1 VSDVFVGIGR
11 SLANSALVATSRNN
25 GGRGGSRTPLATP
38 DLIYMAS
45 SLAAV
50 FVGSDTLLL
59 QCLDSW
65 RERGN
70 TVTCVLTDTDKV
82 RRYCAENG
90 LRCLPVDQQTPTAL
104 ADIAFDYLFAI
115 TWLRLLSPEL
125 LALPRQMAINF
136 HDGPLPRY
144 AGLNA
149 TCWSL
154 LNGESEHAVTWHVI
168 EAKADTGDILVQQAF
183 PIAADDTAFTLNAR
197 CFAFGTASFGELS
210 EQLANGTAAG
220 RAQDLT
226 RRSYFGRHQR
236 PPALAVLD
244 FAQPVQIVSRLVR
257 AFDHGGYQNPIAVAK
272 VRAKNGVFVPSG
284 IEAVATDAAG
294 RASPGTVVAASAEF
308 VQIACADGDVKLLAP
323 RCLRGLPLT
332 GEALRQYGVVAGH
345 VLPVATAAERDGWVD
360 LGAIAAP
367 GESAW
372 VEALRT
378 ATPLAVPDGQPND
391 GAAEPAEVAV
401 DLQAKDADHAASL
414 CAAFLLRSAGVVDG
428 DQVSAGLG
436 YANAN
441 SQQPIAGAIDL
452 AVAFPPAVF
461 TVTDTDQVADALESI
476 RVTMAATS
484 ARGPLL
490 RELVVRRSD
499 VLSPA
504 VTIEPPVR
512 LTVGIDVDVAPSTM
526 TFAVAADGSVRLCY
540 DARTL
545 PEAKATA
552 MAQRLSV
559 FARAAAA
566 DPSARL
572 TQVAVL
578 DEAELQRLLHTWN
591 ETATGAI
598 QELCVHRQFQL
609 QVQTCPDHPALA
621 CDGSSLTYREL
632 QIAVDRLAGWLRGR
646 GVNTGDRVGICTGR
660 GFGMVTAALAVM
672 RCGAAYVP
680 LDPSYPRDRLAFMA
694 EDAELAALI
703 VDQQGAGAS
712 PAVSCPRIDL
722 DADRDA
728 IAGAEMLLDDA
739 ATGDHLAYLIYT
751 SGSTGRPKGVMVRHR
766 NAANFFVG
774 MDHVL
779 GADHDDHKPGVW
791 LAVTSL
797 SFDISVLELLWT
809 LCRGFTVVLHTGD
822 DKPKRAEPKP
832 ASTRPV
838 SFSMFYF
845 ASDEGEFAQDKYRLL
860 LEGAK
865 FADEN
870 GFEAVWTP
878 ERHFHAFGGL
888 YPNPAVVSAAVA
900 AITKNVGIRAGSCV
914 ATLHHPIRIAED
926 WSLVDNLSNG
936 RVGIA
941 FAAGWHGRDF
951 VLRPENFADRK
962 GAMMRT
968 MKQVHA
974 LWRGEEVEFPGH
986 DGKPQAIRTLPR
998 PVQKKLPTWVTVAG
1012 NPETFRLAGESGSYV
1027 LTHLLGQSVQ
1037 DLEGKLDVYHAA
1049 WRQAGHEG
1057 EGRVTLMLHTF
1068 VGEDEGKVREIVR
1081 EPMKEYLRSSLD
1093 LVKQAAWS
1101 FPAFKN
1107 KVDKPGEMDELLNG
1121 GLTPADFD
1129 ALLDFSFERYYQQSG
1144 LFGTPESCVAIV
1156 DRLRAIKIDEIACLV
1171 DFGVPTDLVMASL
1184 PQLKELKR
1192 LCDTATAADAIT
1204 AVAAVTR
1211 QGAPAPAKSIPEL
1224 IHEHDVTHFQ
1234 CTPSMA
1240 GMLLLDPAAPKA
1252 FGSLQQM
1259 LVGGEALPS
1268 ATARQL
1274 KDVVSVLHDVYGPTE
1289 TTVWSTTQVVGDD
1302 EPVPIGKPMRN
1313 QQAYVLDHHL
1323 QPVPIGGVGE
1333 LWIGGDG
1340 VTAGYFRRPELTDER
1355 FRADPFR
1362 SGGNDAKIYG
1372 TGDLVRFRDDGVLEY
1387 LGRKDLQVKVR
1398 GYRIELGEI
1407 EAALS
1412 QHSGIREVVVV
1423 ARHDGGD
1430 ARLVAYYVARAEAP
1444 TADQLRDHLRHS
1456 LPEFMVPSHFVA
1468 MPDLPRTP
1476 NLKVDRKALP
1486 APEAVAS
1493 AARTVVVSA
1502 ADETEDAIL
1511 AIWKQSLGT
1520 DDVGVEDNFFDS
1532 GGHSILAVK
1541 VHREIAQR
1549 LGVDL
1554 QVTDLFR
1561 FTTVRALAKHLQAG
1575 KSQPTAAQQAM
1586 ERAKSRR
1593 RKLTRRQ

>member
-1 VSDVFVGIGR
+1 
-11 SLANSALVATSRNN
+11 
-25 GGRGGSRTPLATP
+25 
-38 DLIYMAS
+38 MAS

-70 TVTCVLTDTDKV
+70 TVAGVLTDTDKV

-104 ADIAFDYLFAI
+104 ANVTFDYLFAI
-115 TWLRLLSPEL
+115 TWLRLLPPEL

-154 LNGESEHAVTWHVI
+154 LNGESEHAVTWHLI
-168 EAKADTGDILVQQAF
+168 DAKADTGDILLQHTF

-197 CFAFGTASFGELS
+197 CFAFGTQSFGELS
-210 EQLANGTAAG
+210 EQLVNGTAIG
-220 RAQDLT
+220 TAQDLT

-236 PPALAVLD
+236 PHALAVLD
-244 FAQPVQIVSRLVR
+244 FVQPVQVVSRLVR

-272 VRAKNGVFVPSG
+272 VRATNGVFVPSG
-284 IEAVATDAAG
+284 IEVVAAG
-294 RASPGTVVAASAEF
+294 SAASAAAGTVVAASAEF
-308 VQIACADGDVKLLAP
+308 VQITCADGDVKLLAP
-323 RCLRGLPLT
+323 RCLRGLPLSSET
-332 GEALRQYGVVAGH
+332 LRQYGVVVGD
-345 VLPVATAAERDGWVD
+345 VLPVAEAATRDAWTD
-360 LGAIAAP
+360 LGVVAAP
-367 GESAW
+367 GEPAW
-372 VEALRT
+372 VQALRT
-378 ATPLAVPDGQPND
+378 AVPLSVPDGQPND
-391 GAAEPAEVAV
+391 GAAVPAEVAV
-401 DLQAKDADHAASL
+401 DLQASDAQHAASL
-414 CAAFLLRSAGVVDG
+414 CAAFLLRSAGAADG
-428 DQVSAGLG
+428 DQVSVGLG
-436 YANAN
+436 FADAN
-441 SQQPIAGAIDL
+441 SQAPIAGAANL
-452 AVAFPPAVF
+452 AVSCPPATFAV
-461 TVTDTDQVADALESI
+461 VEAASVGAALDSM
-476 RVTMAATS
+476 RATMAATS

-490 RELVVRRSD
+490 RELVLRRSD
-499 VLSPA
+499 ALSQA
-504 VTIEPPVR
+504 VTLDPPVR
-512 LTVGIDVDVAPSTM
+512 LTVGLEIEVAPSTL
-526 TFAVAADGSVRLCY
+526 TFAVAADGSVHLRY
-540 DARTL
+540 DARAL
-545 PEAKATA
+545 PEAKAVA
-552 MAQRLSV
+552 MAQRLAV

-572 TQVAVL
+572 TQVPVL

-591 ETATGAI
+591 DTATGAI
-598 QELCVHRQFQL
+598 QEPCVHRQFQQ
-609 QVQTCPDHPALA
+609 QVQACPDHPALT
-621 CDGSSLTYREL
+621 CDGASVTYREL

-660 GFGMVTAALAVM
+660 SFGMVTAALAVM

-703 VDQQGAGAS
+703 VDHSSAGAA

-728 IAGAEMLLDDA
+728 IAGAEMLLDDEA
-739 ATGDHLAYLIYT
+739 NGDHLAYLIYT

-779 GADHDDHKPGVW
+779 GADRDDHKPGVW

-822 DKPKRAEPKP
+822 DKPKQAEASV

-865 FADEN
+865 FADQN

-888 YPNPAVVSAAVA
+888 YPNAAVVSAAVA

-951 VLRPENFADRK
+951 VLMPENFADRK

-968 MKQVHA
+968 MAQVHA

-1012 NPETFRLAGESGSYV
+1012 NPETFRLAGESGSNV
-1027 LTHLLGQSVQ
+1027 LTHLLGQSLS
-1037 DLEGKLDVYHAA
+1037 DLDGKLDVYHAA
-1049 WRQAGHEG
+1049 WRKAGHEG
-1057 EGRVTLMLHTF
+1057 KGRVTLMLHTF
-1068 VGEDEGKVREIVR
+1068 VGEDESKVREIVR

-1121 GLTPADFD
+1121 GLTPADFE

-1184 PQLKELKR
+1184 PHLQELKR
-1192 LCDTATAADAIT
+1192 RCDTATAAEVVMA
-1204 AVAAVTR
+1204 
-1211 QGAPAPAKSIPEL
+1211 QNAPAASKTIPQL
-1224 IHEHDVTHFQ
+1224 ITEHQVTHFQ

-1240 GMLLLDPAAPKA
+1240 GMLLLDPEAPQA

-1274 KDVVSVLHDVYGPTE
+1274 QDVVSVLHDVYGPTE
-1289 TTVWSTTQVVGDD
+1289 TTVWSTTHVVGDD

-1313 QQAYVLDHHL
+1313 QQAYVLDHYL
-1323 QPVPIGGVGE
+1323 QPVPTGGVGE

-1355 FRADPFR
+1355 FRVDPFR
-1362 SGGNDAKIYG
+1362 HGGDGAKIYG
-1372 TGDLVRFRDDGVLEY
+1372 TGDLVRWRDDGVLEY
-1387 LGRKDLQVKVR
+1387 LGRRDLQVKIR

-1423 ARHDGGD
+1423 ARSDGGD

-1456 LPEFMVPSHFVA
+1456 LPEFMVPGHFVV

-1486 APEAVAS
+1486 APEAAAS
-1493 AARTVVVSA
+1493 AARVVVVSA

-1561 FTTVRALAKHLQAG
+1561 FTTVRALAKHLQTG

-1586 ERAKSRR
+1586 ERAKNRR
-1593 RKLTRRQ
+1593 RGLTRRR

>member
-1 VSDVFVGIGR
+1 
-11 SLANSALVATSRNN
+11 
-25 GGRGGSRTPLATP
+25 
-38 DLIYMAS
+38 MAS

-70 TVTCVLTDTDKV
+70 TVACVLTDTDKV

-90 LRCLPVDQQTPTAL
+90 LRCLPVDDQTQQAL
-104 ADIAFDYLFAI
+104 ANVAFDYLFAI
-115 TWLRLLSPEL
+115 TWLRLLPSEL
-125 LALPRQMAINF
+125 LALPRQLAINF

-168 EAKADTGDILVQQAF
+168 EDKADTGDILVQQVF

-197 CFAFGTASFGELS
+197 CFAFGTQSFGELCN
-210 EQLANGTAAG
+210 QLANGTATG

-226 RRSYFGRHQR
+226 RRSYFARHQR
-236 PPALAVLD
+236 PHALAVID
-244 FAQPVQIVSRLVR
+244 FAQPVQAVSRLVR

-272 VRAKNGVFVPSG
+272 VRAKNGVFVPSR
-284 IEAVATDAAG
+284 IETVAANTSATN
-294 RASPGTVVAASAEF
+294 ASVPTVPGTVVAVTAEF
-308 VQIACADGDVKLLAP
+308 VQIACADGDIKLLAP

-332 GEALRQYGVVAGH
+332 VDALRRYGVVVGD
-345 VLPVATAAERDGWVD
+345 VLPAADVAERDAWTD
-360 LGAIAAP
+360 LGAVAAP

-372 VEALRT
+372 VQALRELV
-378 ATPLAVPDGQPND
+378 ALSVPDGLPND
-391 GAAEPAEVAV
+391 GEAEPAEVVV
-401 DLQAKDADHAASL
+401 DVPADDAQHAAAL
-414 CAAFLLRSAGVVDG
+414 CAAFLLRSVGAVEG
-428 DQVSAGLG
+428 DQITAGLG
-436 YANAN
+436 YADAG
-441 SQQPIAGAIDL
+441 SVPAIAGATDL
-452 AVAFPPAVF
+452 AVACPPAMFAVADS
-461 TVTDTDQVADALESI
+461 VSVADALQSI
-476 RVTMAATS
+476 RTTMAATS
-484 ARGPLL
+484 TRGPLL
-490 RELVVRRSD
+490 RELVLRRAD
-499 VLSPA
+499 ALSNA

-512 LTVGIDVDVAPSTM
+512 VTVGVDLPVAASTL
-526 TFAVAADGSVRLCY
+526 TFAVAEDGSVRLRY
-540 DARTL
+540 DALAL
-545 PEAKATA
+545 PVAKAVE
-552 MAQRLSV
+552 MAARLTV

-566 DPSARL
+566 DSSGRL
-572 TQVAVL
+572 TQTAVL
-578 DEAELQRLLHTWN
+578 DEVELQRLLHTWN
-591 ETATGAI
+591 DTATVAI
-598 QELCVHRQFQL
+598 PEPCVHRQFEQ
-609 QVQTCPDHPALA
+609 QVQACPDRSALQ
-621 CDGSSLTYREL
+621 CDGAAMTYREL
-632 QIAVDRLAGWLRGR
+632 QIAVTRLAGWLRGR

-703 VDQQGAGAS
+703 VDQSSVAS
-712 PAVSCPRIDL
+712 APAVSCPRIDL

-728 IAGAEMLLDDA
+728 IAGADMLLDDGA
-739 ATGDHLAYLIYT
+739 NGEHLAYLIYT

-779 GADHDDHKPGVW
+779 GADRDDHQPGVW

-809 LCRGFTVVLHTGD
+809 LCRGFTVVLHAGGD
-822 DKPKRAEPKP
+822 QSPPAAAPKP
-832 ASTRPV
+832 STRPV

-845 ASDEGEFAQDKYRLL
+845 ASDEGEFAEDKYRLL
-860 LEGAK
+860 MEGAK
-865 FADEN
+865 FADQN

-888 YPNPAVVSAAVA
+888 YPNAAVVSAAVA

-926 WSLVDNLSNG
+926 WSLVDNLSHG

-951 VLRPENFADRK
+951 VLKPENFADRK

-968 MKQVHA
+968 MAQVHA

-986 DGKPQAIRTLPR
+986 DGKPQAVRTLPR

-1037 DLEGKLDVYHAA
+1037 DLEQKLDVYHQA
-1049 WRQAGHEG
+1049 WRKAGHSG
-1057 EGRVTLMLHTF
+1057 DGRVTLMLHTF
-1068 VGEDEGKVREIVR
+1068 VGEDESKVREIVR

-1121 GLTPADFD
+1121 GLTPADFE

-1144 LFGTPESCVAIV
+1144 LFGTPESCVAII
-1156 DRLRAIKIDEIACLV
+1156 DRLRAIKVDEVACLV

-1184 PQLKELKR
+1184 PHLQELKR
-1192 LCDTATAADAIT
+1192 RCDTATAADV
-1204 AVAAVTR
+1204 VAE
-1211 QGAPAPAKSIPEL
+1211 QSAPEPSKSIPQL
-1224 IHEHDVTHFQ
+1224 ITQHKVTHFQ

-1240 GMLLLDPAAPKA
+1240 SMLLLDPEAIPA

-1274 KDVVSVLHDVYGPTE
+1274 QAVVPVLHDVYGPTE
-1289 TTVWSTTQVVGDD
+1289 TTVWSTTHVVGDE

-1313 QQAYVLDHHL
+1313 QQVYVLDPHL

-1355 FRADPFR
+1355 FRPDPFR
-1362 SGGNDAKIYG
+1362 KLAGSSQAADSDAKIYG

-1412 QHSGIREVVVV
+1412 QHSSIREVVVV
-1423 ARHDGGD
+1423 ARRDGGD
-1430 ARLVAYYVARAEAP
+1430 ARLVAYYVARKDAA
-1444 TADQLRDHLRHS
+1444 TADQLREHLRHS
-1456 LPEFMVPSHFVA
+1456 LPEFMVPGHFVA

-1476 NLKVDRKALP
+1476 NLKVDRLALP

-1493 AARTVVVSA
+1493 AARTAVVSA
-1502 ADETEDAIL
+1502 ANETEDAIL

-1561 FTTVRALAKHLQAG
+1561 FTTVRALAKHLQTG

-1586 ERAKSRR
+1586 ERAKGRR
-1593 RKLTRRQ
+1593 RNMLRRQ

>member
-1 VSDVFVGIGR
+1 
-11 SLANSALVATSRNN
+11 
-25 GGRGGSRTPLATP
+25 
-38 DLIYMAS
+38 MAS

-70 TVTCVLTDTDKV
+70 TVACVLTDTDKV

-104 ADIAFDYLFAI
+104 ANVAFDYLFAI
-115 TWLRLLSPEL
+115 TWLRLLPPEL
-125 LALPRQMAINF
+125 LALPRQLAINF

-154 LNGESEHAVTWHVI
+154 LNGESEHAVSWHII
-168 EAKADTGDILVQQAF
+168 EAKADTGDILVQHAF

-197 CFAFGTASFGELS
+197 CFAFGTQSFGELI
-210 EQLANGTAAG
+210 EQLANGTTTG
-220 RAQDLT
+220 TAQDLT

-236 PPALAVLD
+236 PHALAVID
-244 FAQPVQIVSRLVR
+244 FAQPVQAVSRLVR

-272 VRAKNGVFVPSG
+272 VRAINGVFVPSG
-284 IEAVATDAAG
+284 IEVVATGSATSAA
-294 RASPGTVVAASAEF
+294 AGTVVAASAEF

-323 RCLRGLPLT
+323 RCLRGLPLSN
-332 GEALRQYGVVAGH
+332 EMLRQYGVIVGD
-345 VLPVATAAERDGWVD
+345 VLPVAEAATRDAWTD
-360 LGAIAAP
+360 LGAVAAP

-372 VEALRT
+372 VQALRT
-378 ATPLAVPDGQPND
+378 AVPLSVPDGQPHD
-391 GAAEPAEVAV
+391 GAAVAAEVAV
-401 DLQAKDADHAASL
+401 DLQANDAQHAASL
-414 CAAFLLRSAGVVDG
+414 CAAFLLRSAGAVDG

-436 YANAN
+436 FADANL
-441 SQQPIAGAIDL
+441 QQPIACATDL
-452 AVAFPPAVF
+452 AVPCPPTAFV
-461 TVTDTDQVADALESI
+461 VADSTSVGDALASM
-476 RVTMAATS
+476 RATMAATS

-490 RELVVRRSD
+490 RELLLRRSD
-499 VLSPA
+499 ALSQA
-504 VTIEPPVR
+504 VTLDPPVR
-512 LTVGIDVDVAPSTM
+512 LTVGIEIEVAPSTL
-526 TFAVAADGSVRLCY
+526 TFAVAADGSVCLRY

-545 PEAKATA
+545 PEAKAVA
-552 MAQRLSV
+552 MAQRLAV

-566 DPSARL
+566 DPSTRL
-572 TQVAVL
+572 TQVPVL

-591 ETATGAI
+591 DTATDAI
-598 QELCVHRQFQL
+598 QEPCVHRQFQQ
-609 QVQTCPDHPALA
+609 QVQTCPDHRALI
-621 CDGSSLTYREL
+621 CDGASVTYREL

-703 VDQQGAGAS
+703 VDHSSAGAA
-712 PAVSCPRIDL
+712 PAASCPRIDL

-728 IAGAEMLLDDA
+728 IAGAEMLLDDQIN
-739 ATGDHLAYLIYT
+739 GDHLAYLIYT
-751 SGSTGRPKGVMVRHR
+751 SGSTGRPKGVMVQHR
-766 NAANFFVG
+766 NVANFFVG

-779 GADHDDHKPGVW
+779 GADRDDHKPGVW

-822 DKPKRAEPKP
+822 DKPKQVEAPA

-860 LEGAK
+860 IEGAK
-865 FADEN
+865 FADQN

-926 WSLVDNLSNG
+926 WALVDNLSNG

-951 VLRPENFADRK
+951 VLKPENFADRK

-968 MKQVHA
+968 MAQVHA

-1027 LTHLLGQSVQ
+1027 LTHLLGQSMQ
-1037 DLEGKLDVYHAA
+1037 DLDGKLDVYHAA
-1049 WRQAGHEG
+1049 WRKAGHEG
-1057 EGRVTLMLHTF
+1057 VGRVTLMLHTF
-1068 VGEDEGKVREIVR
+1068 VGDDESKVREIVR
-1081 EPMKEYLRSSLD
+1081 QPMKEYLRSSLD

-1121 GLTPADFD
+1121 GLTPADFE

-1184 PQLKELKR
+1184 PHLQELKR
-1192 LCDTATAADAIT
+1192 RCDTATAAE
-1204 AVAAVTR
+1204 VVMER
-1211 QGAPAPAKSIPEL
+1211 SAPAAAKTIPQL
-1224 IHEHDVTHFQ
+1224 ITEHQVTHFQ

-1240 GMLLLDPAAPKA
+1240 GMLLLDPDAPKA
-1252 FGSLQQM
+1252 FGTLQQM

-1274 KDVVSVLHDVYGPTE
+1274 QKVVPVLHDVYGPTE

-1313 QQAYVLDHHL
+1313 QQVYVLDHYL
-1323 QPVPIGGVGE
+1323 QPVPTGGVGE

-1340 VTAGYFRRPELTDER
+1340 VTAGYFRRPELTDDR
-1355 FRADPFR
+1355 FRADPFGR
-1362 SGGNDAKIYG
+1362 GGDGTKIYGTKIYGTKIYG
-1372 TGDLVRFRDDGVLEY
+1372 TGDLVRWRDDGLLEY
-1387 LGRKDLQVKVR
+1387 LGRKDLQVKIR

-1407 EAALS
+1407 EAAMS

-1423 ARHDGGD
+1423 ARSDGGD
-1430 ARLVAYYVARAEAP
+1430 ARLVAYYVARSEAP

-1456 LPEFMVPSHFVA
+1456 LPEFMVPSHFVV

-1493 AARTVVVSA
+1493 ASRPVVVSA

-1561 FTTVRALAKHLQAG
+1561 FTTVRALAKHLQTG

-1586 ERAKSRR
+1586 ERAKNRR
-1593 RKLTRRQ
+1593 LGLTRRR